1 MNESSNKINYDG
13 GLAISILRILLL
25 NKRIILILTILLTS
39 LFLLIIINIPDQYK
53 SSALLKVSYPETSE
67 GASGLSRYAGIAS
80 IAGLSLPSASEDKGQ
95 VAIETIRSRSF
106 VKKLISF
113 DGVLEKL
120 MATESYNPK
129 TKEIKYIEDVFDS
142 KNGKWLKE
150 KPTYLEA
157 YRVYDRKMSISQEK
171 SSGFITISFEHLSPI
186 FAYEFTN
193 LIIKELNKI
202 SRERDIRESNNA
214 LNYLE
219 EQSVKT
225 NQTNIKLSINQMI
238 ENQLRTNM
246 LSNIR
251 DEYLLMPIDPP
262 FIPER
267 KSSPNRSTLSIIG
280 AIFSFFFSVFFIII
294 REILTSNKLRVFK
307 A

>member
-1 MNESSNKINYDG
+1 MKENSNKINYDE

-25 NKRIILILTILLTS
+25 NKKIISIVTILLTS
-39 LFLLIIINIPDQYK
+39 LFLLIIINMPNQYK
-53 SSALLKVSYPETSE
+53 SSALLKVSYPENSE

-80 IAGLSLPSASEDKGQ
+80 IAGLSLPTASEDKGQ
-95 VAIETIRSRSF
+95 VAIETIKSRSF

-120 MATESYNPK
+120 MATKSYDSR
-129 TKEIKYIEDVFDS
+129 TKEIIFNEDVFDP

-157 YRVYDRKMSISQEK
+157 YRVYDRKMSISQDK
-171 SSGFITISFEHLSPI
+171 STGFISLSFEHLSPI
-186 FAYEFTN
+186 FAYEFAN
-193 LIIKELNKI
+193 LIIRELNKI
-202 SRERDIRESNNA
+202 SKERDIRESNDA
-214 LNYLE
+214 LIYLE
-219 EQSVKT
+219 EQSAET
-225 NQTNIKLSINQMI
+225 SQTNIKLSINQMI

-267 KSSPNRSTLSIIG
+267 KSSPSRSTLSIIA
-280 AIFSFFFSVFFIII
+280 AIFSFFFSVFIILI
-294 REILTSNKLRVFK
+294 KEILTSKKLRIFK

>member
-39 LFLLIIINIPDQYK
+39 LFLLIIINMPDQYK

-95 VAIETIRSRSF
+95 VAIETIKSRSF

-120 MATESYNPK
+120 MATESYNSK

-157 YRVYDRKMSISQEK
+157 
-171 SSGFITISFEHLSPI
+171 LS
-186 FAYEFTN
+186 
-193 LIIKELNKI
+193 LIHI
-202 SRERDIRESNNA
+202 
-214 LNYLE
+214 
-219 EQSVKT
+219 
-225 NQTNIKLSINQMI
+225 
-238 ENQLRTNM
+238 
-246 LSNIR
+246 
-251 DEYLLMPIDPP
+251 
-262 FIPER
+262 
-267 KSSPNRSTLSIIG
+267 
-280 AIFSFFFSVFFIII
+280 
-294 REILTSNKLRVFK
+294 
-307 A
+307 

>member
-1 MNESSNKINYDG
+1 M
-13 GLAISILRILLL
+13 
-25 NKRIILILTILLTS
+25 
-39 LFLLIIINIPDQYK
+39 PDQYK

-95 VAIETIRSRSF
+95 VAIETIKSRSF

-120 MATESYNPK
+120 MATESYNSK

-171 SSGFITISFEHLSPI
+171 STGFITISFEHLSPI

-280 AIFSFFFSVFFIII
+280 AIFSFFFSVFFTII
-294 REILTSNKLRVFK
+294 REILTSNKLRIFK

>member
-1 MNESSNKINYDG
+1 MKENSNKINYDE

-25 NKRIILILTILLTS
+25 NKKIISIVTILLTS
-39 LFLLIIINIPDQYK
+39 LFLLIIINMPNQYK
-53 SSALLKVSYPETSE
+53 SSALLKVSYPENSE

-80 IAGLSLPSASEDKGQ
+80 IAGLSLPTASEDKGQ
-95 VAIETIRSRSF
+95 VAIETIKSRSF

-120 MATESYNPK
+120 MATKSYDSR
-129 TKEIKYIEDVFDS
+129 TKEIIFNEDVFDP

-157 YRVYDRKMSISQEK
+157 YRVYDRKMSISQDK
-171 SSGFITISFEHLSPI
+171 STGFISLSFEHLSSI
-186 FAYEFTN
+186 FAYEFAN
-193 LIIKELNKI
+193 LIIRELNKI
-202 SRERDIRESNNA
+202 SKERDIRESNDA
-214 LNYLE
+214 LIYLE
-219 EQSVKT
+219 EQSAET
-225 NQTNIKLSINQMI
+225 SQTNIKLSINQMI

-267 KSSPNRSTLSIIG
+267 KSSPSRSTLSIIA
-280 AIFSFFFSVFFIII
+280 AIFSFFFSVFIILI
-294 REILTSNKLRVFK
+294 KEILTSKKLRIFK